1 MSAISMAKN
10 PIFHQRTRYINRR
23 YHFIRESLKEG
34 LINMKFCKN
43 EEQVADIFTKALP
56 KDIFRLLRSKLGVK
70 PVSNLGEAV
79 EK

>member
-1 MSAISMAKN
+1 MAKN

-56 KDIFRLLRSKLGVK
+56 KDRFRLLRSKLGVK